1 MANMTEHEIDR
12 IYRLSNEKIA
22 EVSMERKRYCYD
34 SIHWQ
39 DRLISI
45 KGPRG
50 VGKTTLL
57 LQKIAESGGERRDTL
72 YVSLDSIWLEPKDVY
87 ELAEHHVQH
96 GGRRLVLDEV
106 HYMQDWSRLI
116 KNLYDD
122 FKTLSIAY
130 TGSSMLKLR
139 AKDGD
144 LSRRQ
149 SEHVIPGLSFR
160 EFLDFE
166 GVLSHAPLTLDEIL
180 NNHVDIVEDI
190 RTMVRILPLW
200 EWYFRR
206 GYYPFYLEGE
216 SQYENRIRLAVNQT
230 LDVDWPSV
238 EEITAPTIRRARKM
252 MRILADM
259 PPQTP
264 KMKALYAELE
274 TERQHGLKM
283 LYALERARLLTL
295 LPSEHESLDDLRSP
309 EKIYLDNPNMMYAL
323 VADANVGTARE
334 CFFANQVG
342 ESHLLAYPK
351 RGDFLVDDTY
361 LFEVGGKGKT
371 FDQIKDVPNSY
382 VVNDGVEFTRGNK
395 IPLWLFGFLY

>member
-1 MANMTEHEIDR
+1 MTDQEIDR
-12 IYRLSNEKIA
+12 IYRLSREKIA
-22 EVSMERKRYCYD
+22 NVSMERKRYCYD
-34 SIHWQ
+34 SIRWQ
-39 DRLISI
+39 DRLISV

-57 LQKIAESGGERRDTL
+57 LQKIVDSGDERKDTL
-72 YVSLDSIWLEPKDVY
+72 YVSLDSIWLDPKDVY

-116 KNLYDD
+116 KNLHDD
-122 FKTLSIAY
+122 FRGLKIAY
-130 TGSSMLKLR
+130 TGSSMLKIK
-139 AKDGD
+139 AGDGD

-149 SEHVIPGLSFR
+149 SEHVVPGLSFR
-160 EFLDFE
+160 EFLSFE
-166 GVLSHAPLTLDEIL
+166 GVLDHAALELEDIL
-180 NNHVDIVEDI
+180 RNHVDVVDEI
-190 RTMVRILPLW
+190 RNKVRILPLW
-200 EWYFRR
+200 ERYFRQ

-252 MRILADM
+252 MRILAEM

-264 KMKALYAELE
+264 KMKTLYAELG
-274 TERQHGLKM
+274 TERQHGLKI
-283 LYALERARLLTL
+283 LYALERARLLKL
-295 LPSEHESLDDLRSP
+295 LPSEHDSLDDLKSP

-323 VADANVGTARE
+323 VADADIGSARE
-334 CFFANQVG
+334 CFFANQLG
-342 ESHLLAYPK
+342 EGHSIAYPK

-361 LFEVGGKGKT
+361 LFEVGGKGKS
-371 FDQIKDVPNSY
+371 FEQIKDLPDSF

>member
-1 MANMTEHEIDR
+1 MTDQEIDR
-12 IYRLSNEKIA
+12 IYRLSREKIA
-22 EVSMERKRYCYD
+22 NVSMERKRYCYD
-34 SIHWQ
+34 SIRWQ
-39 DRLISI
+39 DRLISV

-57 LQKIAESGGERRDTL
+57 LQKIVDSGDERKDTL
-72 YVSLDSIWLEPKDVY
+72 YVSLDSIWLDPKDVY

-116 KNLYDD
+116 KNLHDD
-122 FKTLSIAY
+122 FRGLKIAY
-130 TGSSMLKLR
+130 TGSSMLKIK
-139 AKDGD
+139 AGDGD

-149 SEHVIPGLSFR
+149 SEHVVPGLSFR
-160 EFLDFE
+160 EFLSFE
-166 GVLSHAPLTLDEIL
+166 GVLDHAALELEDVL
-180 NNHVDIVEDI
+180 RNHVDVVDEI
-190 RTMVRILPLW
+190 RNKVRVLPLW
-200 EWYFRR
+200 ERYFRQ

-252 MRILADM
+252 MRILAEM
-259 PPQTP
+259 SPQTP
-264 KMKALYAELE
+264 KMKTLYAELG
-274 TERQHGLKM
+274 TERQHGLKI
-283 LYALERARLLTL
+283 LYALERARLLKL
-295 LPSEHESLDDLRSP
+295 LPSEHDSLDDQKSP

-323 VADANVGTARE
+323 VADADIGSARE
-334 CFFANQVG
+334 CFFANQLG
-342 ESHLLAYPK
+342 EGHSIAYPK

-361 LFEVGGKGKT
+361 LFEVGGKGKS
-371 FDQIKDVPNSY
+371 FEQIKDLPDSF